1 MKRGLLLPLSPPVLP
16 MLPVPDD
23 GDSRLPCRA
32 NEVLGLGTAEEDFTP
47 SVLGAEAD
55 LPPALA
61 PNNLKEK
68 QITTSV
74 VPRDS
79 YPHSIG
85 FQSTEPRVLWRS
97 ELPSTSS
104 LYGPEGE
111 MTCLGINQ
119 LLKSSYRI
127 LRGNQHWTATKGGQ
141 SGQKSNMIML
151 DFYVCSDQRTL
162 KLL

>member
-1 MKRGLLLPLSPPVLP
+1 MKSGLLLPLSPPALP

-32 NEVLGLGTAEEDFTP
+32 NVVLGLGSTEEDFTP

-74 VPRDS
+74 VPTN
-79 YPHSIG
+79 YYFH
-85 FQSTEPRVLWRS
+85 L
-97 ELPSTSS
+97 
-104 LYGPEGE
+104 
-111 MTCLGINQ
+111 
-119 LLKSSYRI
+119 I
-127 LRGNQHWTATKGGQ
+127 LRVTVYRGKCA
-141 SGQKSNMIML
+141 L
-151 DFYVCSDQRTL
+151 VY
-162 KLL
+162 

>member
-1 MKRGLLLPLSPPVLP
+1 

-32 NEVLGLGTAEEDFTP
+32 KEVLGLGTTEEDFTP

-79 YPHSIG
+79 YLRFLG
-85 FQSTEPRVLWRS
+85 FQSTEPSVLWSS

-104 LYGPEGE
+104 LYVPEGS
-111 MTCLGINQ
+111 MTG
-119 LLKSSYRI
+119 LLLMNY
-127 LRGNQHWTATKGGQ
+127 
-141 SGQKSNMIML
+141 
-151 DFYVCSDQRTL
+151 
-162 KLL
+162 

>member
-1 MKRGLLLPLSPPVLP
+1 MLPAEELLRLAAHTRPPEVKEWTDAGLEANEWLKLITSVVKSEGLLKRGLLLPLSPPALP

-32 NEVLGLGTAEEDFTP
+32 NVVLGLGITEEDFTP

-74 VPRDS
+74 VPR
-79 YPHSIG
+79 H
-85 FQSTEPRVLWRS
+85 
-97 ELPSTSS
+97 
-104 LYGPEGE
+104 
-111 MTCLGINQ
+111 
-119 LLKSSYRI
+119 
-127 LRGNQHWTATKGGQ
+127 
-141 SGQKSNMIML
+141 
-151 DFYVCSDQRTL
+151 
-162 KLL
+162 